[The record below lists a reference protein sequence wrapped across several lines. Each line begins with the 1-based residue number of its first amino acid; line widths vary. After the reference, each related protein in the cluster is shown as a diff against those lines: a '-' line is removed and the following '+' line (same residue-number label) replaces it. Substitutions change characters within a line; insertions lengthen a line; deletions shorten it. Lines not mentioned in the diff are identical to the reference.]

1 MCFVAHRVNK
11 SRLTFAKAGT
21 WISSRWSFRDM
32 GKDSL
37 PPLAIPHW
45 QRDGAPTHRVLH
57 LHERVLG
64 KNEQHAHHNR
74 TLFHKKNLQVIN
86 VLSAPGSG
94 KTALL
99 ERTLTDLRGELRAAV
114 IVGDLATDN
123 DAKRLERSGAPI
135 VQITTGTLC
144 HLEAAMIARACEP
157 LDLDTLNLLFIEN
170 VGNLV
175 CPASFDL
182 GEGRRV
188 VLTSVT
194 EGEDKPLKYPT
205 LFKTA
210 DIVLLTKIELADAAG
225 FDRKAAHKNVR
236 DIAPRAEVFE
246 VSARTGQGLEAWYC
260 LLRGIV
266 HAHA

>member
-1 MCFVAHRVNK
+1 MSDDKPIPAPPTPF
-11 SRLTFAKAGT
+11 
-21 WISSRWSFRDM
+21 
-32 GKDSL
+32 L
-37 PPLAIPHW
+37 PRERGES
-45 QRDGAPTHRVLH
+45 QHRVLH

-64 KNEQHAHHNR
+64 RNQEQATRNR
-74 TLFHKKNLQVIN
+74 ELFGTSDVTVIN

-99 ERTLTDLRGELRAAV
+99 ERTLLDLREDVRAAV

-123 DAKRLERSGAPI
+123 DARRLSRSGAPI

-144 HLEAAMIARACEP
+144 HLEASMIARACQE
-157 LDLDTLNLLFIEN
+157 LDLASLDLLFIEN

-182 GEGRRV
+182 GESLRV
-188 VLTSVT
+188 VLTAVT

-210 DIVLLTKIELADAAG
+210 DIVLVTKIDLADACS
-225 FDRKAAHKNVR
+225 FDHTAIRKNLGE
-236 DIAPRAEVFE
+236 ITPLSQTIEL
-246 VSARTGQGLEAWYC
+246 SARTGDGLAAWYTR
-260 LLRGIV
+260 LRGLIHV
-266 HAHA
+266 HA

>member
-1 MCFVAHRVNK
+1 MSEKTDFVQQ
-11 SRLTFAKAGT
+11 
-21 WISSRWSFRDM
+21 
-32 GKDSL
+32 
-37 PPLAIPHW
+37 P
-45 QRDGAPTHRVLH
+45 HRVLH

-64 KNEQHAHHNR
+64 RNQEQAACNR
-74 TLFHKKNLQVIN
+74 DLYRTAGVTVVN

-99 ERTLTDLRGELRAAV
+99 ERTLADLKNEVRAAV

-123 DAKRLERSGAPI
+123 DARRLSRSGVPI

-144 HLEAAMIARACEP
+144 HLEASMIAHACKE
-157 LDLDTLNLLFIEN
+157 LDLTALDLLFIEN

-182 GEGRRV
+182 GESLRV
-188 VLTSVT
+188 VLTAVT

-210 DIVLLTKIELADAAG
+210 NIALVTKMELAHPCG
-225 FDRKAAHKNVR
+225 FDRTALRKNIGE
-236 DIAPRAEVFE
+236 IAPQAEIIE
-246 VSARTGQGLEAWYC
+246 LSAWTGHGLAAWYTRI
-260 LLRGIV
+260 RGLI
-266 HAHA
+266 HAPT

>member
-1 MCFVAHRVNK
+1 M
-11 SRLTFAKAGT
+11 SDIDLEP
-21 WISSRWSFRDM
+21 S
-32 GKDSL
+32 
-37 PPLAIPHW
+37 
-45 QRDGAPTHRVLH
+45 HRVLH

-64 KNEQHAHHNR
+64 RNQEQAMRNR
-74 TLFHKKNLQVIN
+74 ELFLAAGLTVVN

-99 ERTLTDLRGELRAAV
+99 ERTLADLKNEIRAAV

-123 DAKRLERSGAPI
+123 DARRLSRSGGAI

-144 HLEAAMIARACEP
+144 HLEASMIARACKEI
-157 LDLDTLNLLFIEN
+157 DLAAHDLLFIEN

-182 GEGRRV
+182 GESLRV
-188 VLTSVT
+188 VLTAVT
-194 EGEDKPLKYPT
+194 EGEDKPLKYQT

-210 DIVLLTKIELADAAG
+210 NIAGVTKVELADACG
-225 FDRKAAHKNVR
+225 FDRAALRKNIGE
-236 DIAPRAEVFE
+236 IAPQAEIIE
-246 VSARTGQGLEAWYC
+246 LSARTGHGLEAWYARI
-260 LLRGIV
+260 RGMI

>member
-1 MCFVAHRVNK
+1 MPTDGGATMPTPDV
-11 SRLTFAKAGT
+11 
-21 WISSRWSFRDM
+21 
-32 GKDSL
+32 SL
-37 PPLAIPHW
+37 
-45 QRDGAPTHRVLH
+45 RDGATAHRVLH

-64 KNEQHAHHNR
+64 KNEQQAALNR
-74 TLFHKKNLQVIN
+74 KLFHKKGFQVIN

-99 ERTLTDLRGELRAAV
+99 ERTLTDLRGELRGAV

-123 DAKRLERSGAPI
+123 DAQRMQRSGAPI
-135 VQITTGTLC
+135 VQITTGTVC
-144 HLEAAMIARACEP
+144 HLESAMIARACEQ
-157 LDLDTLNLLFIEN
+157 LDLDAIDLLFIEN

-182 GEGRRV
+182 GEGLRV

-210 DIVLLTKIELADAAG
+210 DIVLLTKIELADVAG
-225 FDRKAAHKNVR
+225 FERATAHRNVR
-236 DIAPRAEVFE
+236 EIAPRAEILE
-246 VSARTGQGLEAWYC
+246 VSARTGQGLEAWYR
-260 LLRGIV
+260 LLRGMV

>member
-1 MCFVAHRVNK
+1 MSEKTAPLPQGER
-11 SRLTFAKAGT
+11 G
-21 WISSRWSFRDM
+21 DM
-32 GKDSL
+32 
-37 PPLAIPHW
+37 P
-45 QRDGAPTHRVLH
+45 HRVLH

-64 KNEQHAHHNR
+64 RNQEQATRNR
-74 TLFHKKNLQVIN
+74 DRFLAAGVTVVN

-99 ERTLTDLRGELRAAV
+99 ERTLADLKNDLRAAV

-123 DAKRLERSGAPI
+123 DARRLSRSGAPI

-144 HLEAAMIARACEP
+144 HLEASMIARACTE
-157 LDLDTLNLLFIEN
+157 LDLAALDLLFIEN

-182 GEGRRV
+182 GESLRV
-188 VLTSVT
+188 VLTAVT

-210 DIVLLTKIELADAAG
+210 NIALVTKIELADVCG
-225 FDRKAAHKNVR
+225 FDRTALRKNIGE
-236 DIAPRAEVFE
+236 IAPQAEIIELSV
-246 VSARTGQGLEAWYC
+246 RTGQGLTAWYTR
-260 LLRGIV
+260 LRGLI
-266 HAHA
+266 HAHG

>member
-1 MCFVAHRVNK
+1 MAEDF
-11 SRLTFAKAGT
+11 
-21 WISSRWSFRDM
+21 
-32 GKDSL
+32 
-37 PPLAIPHW
+37 
-45 QRDGAPTHRVLH
+45 QQHRVLH

-64 KNEQHAHHNR
+64 RNQEQAARNR
-74 TLFHKKNLQVIN
+74 ETFAAAGITVVN

-99 ERTLTDLRGELRAAV
+99 ERTLVDLKGETRAVV

-123 DAKRLERSGAPI
+123 DARRLARSGATI
-135 VQITTGTLC
+135 VQITTGTIC
-144 HLEAAMIARACEP
+144 HLEASMIARACEG
-157 LDLDTLNLLFIEN
+157 LDLAATDLLFIEN

-182 GEGRRV
+182 GESLRV
-188 VLTSVT
+188 VLTAVT

-210 DIVLLTKIELADAAG
+210 DVAVITKIELAEACG
-225 FDRKAAHKNVR
+225 FEASLLRENIGK
-236 DIAPRAEVFE
+236 IAPQATIIEL
-246 VSARTGQGLEAWYC
+246 SARTGAGLPAWYAH
-260 LLRGIV
+260 LRGLI